1 MTVEIA
7 ILNKSAVALA
17 ADSAVTVGNK
27 RTFNTGDKLFM
38 LSKVHPIGVM
48 IYQNIHLMDVP
59 WETIIKSYR
68 KELADQ
74 EFGTIQEYCDHFI
87 NYLQENR
94 LLFPQDIQ
102 TKKYSEKVSNL
113 YIHIRDTAFE
123 QAKKEEELSRSK
135 GELNGTDE
143 EIKLK
148 ITQIF
153 EKILSQLINNF
164 FERFQNLPVL
174 DCFKD
179 LTVQDF
185 TEKHRLTLSD
195 LIRNS
200 FEKFEVSSENCEKL
214 INIGVNLFLKTTS
227 LAMGT
232 NEYSGLVIAG
242 FGKDQIFPAIN
253 HYVVEEIFDNRLKFT
268 FIEKRALTHSDYAD
282 MLAFAQRNFISAFL
296 SGIDPEMRNYVRGEL
311 PKVFKKVSERFFS
324 ESPELKSLPREKLE
338 KQLESLWQE
347 EVKKY
352 YDEISRYELVQF
364 KIPMGS
370 FISALSKSELAA
382 MAETFVQ
389 LTSFKVKITSEL
401 ESVGGPIDVA
411 VISKGDGFVW
421 VKRKYYFDIS
431 YNPHFADNYMKLG
444 EKS

>member
-38 LSKVHPIGVM
+38 LSKVHPVGVM
-48 IYQNIHLMDVP
+48 IYQNIQLMDVP

-74 EFGTIQEYCDHFI
+74 EFDTIQEYCDHFI

-94 LLFPQDIQ
+94 QLFPEDMQM
-102 TKKYSEKVSNL
+102 KKYSEKVSGL
-113 YIHIRDTAFE
+113 YVHIRDTAFE
-123 QAKKEEELSRSK
+123 KAKAEESICRAK
-135 GELNGTDE
+135 GELNGAGE
-143 EIKLK
+143 ELELK

-153 EKILSQLINNF
+153 EKILSEVIDNF
-164 FERFQNLPVL
+164 LTRFEGLSIL
-174 DCFKD
+174 DCFEG
-179 LTVQDF
+179 LNVPDF
-185 TEKHRLTLSD
+185 TAKHRQSLNA
-195 LIRNS
+195 LIRSS
-200 FEKFEVSSENCEKL
+200 FEKFEVSSENSEKL
-214 INIGVNLFLKTTS
+214 IGIGINLFLKTSS
-227 LAMGT
+227 LAMQT
-232 NEYSGLVIAG
+232 SEYSGLVIAG
-242 FGKDQIFPAIN
+242 FGKKEIFPAIN
-253 HYVVEEIFDNRLKFT
+253 HYVIDEIFDNRMKFT
-268 FIEKRALTHSDYAD
+268 FIEKRALTHSDHAD

-311 PKVFKKVSERFFS
+311 PKVFKKVSDRFLS
-324 ESPELKSLPREKLE
+324 EAPELKSLPKEKLG
-338 KQLESLWQE
+338 KQLETLWLE
-347 EVKKY
+347 EIKKY
-352 YDEISRYELVQF
+352 YDEISRYELTQF

-370 FISALSKSELAA
+370 FISALSKSELAS

-421 VKRKYYFDIS
+421 VKRKYYFDVN
-431 YNPHFADNYMKLG
+431 YNPHFSENYMKMG
-444 EKS
+444 EK